1 MVDHQHSPHRALTI
15 IRSAFQFPMA
25 RHSRSKASKAPTAA
39 AAASSVATASA
50 ASALAPQSSSETPAE
65 LLGFAAPHAQLS
77 DLVHSAFDQMISS
90 AEANPEQQP
99 LVTHMRRGLEQLQA
113 FMQQYADVD
122 SFEALAQRDSQVW
135 QQHVDHARSEK
146 ATMSVQTRTLQP
158 QLQLALAA
166 VDLKVGRRGRP
177 DDSVYQ
183 SSEYCCQYMPRGN
196 FVGQWTNPT
205 TGEPLFFPVIRAY
218 RKFTGQE
225 DDAESGKTALGQAF
239 VSKFFT
245 KPMEEAQTVISTTKE
260 NGEAAHLAVLKRSDG
275 QFLFAVGSKNTHMI
289 VRSLEDIENA
299 CAAGCTNGGNPYM
312 AAKPIATAIMNML
325 DRLSQA
331 HRSLLCEFLWQT
343 RATASFELLCVDHQH
358 VQLLDFIK
366 EDTPVFYGL
375 SLPTYYA
382 MPGAEICVNPVLA
395 YELLRSMG
403 IRTVTYKV
411 LPYTPDVF
419 ATALREIRSAYQHE
433 GAVNLF
439 LDSTASV
446 IGMEKYKTTWYVCLR
461 AIREKA
467 KAFISARL
475 SKKSTKSADEILA
488 DSKRKLRSRFRDIK
502 TYLQLSAEVTNAY
515 CTLGEEFVEYLSVQ
529 RLAKVESKEQ
539 VQELKHDVADLFP
552 VVWSQFLRDAECS
565 DEILEA

>member
-1 MVDHQHSPHRALTI
+1 M
-15 IRSAFQFPMA
+15 
-25 RHSRSKASKAPTAA
+25 
-39 AAASSVATASA
+39 
-50 ASALAPQSSSETPAE
+50 ETPGE

-77 DLVHSAFDQMISS
+77 DHVHSELDQMICR
-90 AEANPEQQP
+90 AETDPQQQP
-99 LVTHMRRGLEQLQA
+99 LVMHMRRGLEQLQA
-113 FMQQYADVD
+113 FLQQQHAGVD

-135 QQHVDHARSEK
+135 QQHVDHARSDK
-146 ATMSVQTRTLQP
+146 ASMSVQMRTLQP
-158 QLQLALAA
+158 QLQLTMTAM
-166 VDLKVGRRGRP
+166 DLKVGRPGRP

-196 FVGQWTNPT
+196 FVAQWTSPT
-205 TGEPLFFPVIRAY
+205 VSEPLFFPVIRAY

-225 DDAESGKTALGQAF
+225 DDGESGKTALGQAF

-245 KPMEEAQTVISTTKE
+245 KPIEQAQTVISTTKE
-260 NGEAAHLAVLKRSDG
+260 NGEAAHLTVLKRSDG

-289 VRSLEDIENA
+289 VRSEEDIENA
-299 CAAGCTNGGNPYM
+299 CAAGCSNGGNPYM
-312 AAKPIATAIMNML
+312 AAKPIATAILKML
-325 DRLSQA
+325 NQLSQE

-343 RATASFELLCVDHQH
+343 RATASFELLCLDHQH

-375 SLPTYYA
+375 SLPAYDA

-403 IRTVTYKV
+403 IRTVAYKV
-411 LPYTPDVF
+411 LSYTPEVF
-419 ATALREIRSAYQHE
+419 ATTLREIRSAYQHE

-439 LDSTASV
+439 LDESASV

-467 KAFISARL
+467 KAFITARL
-475 SKKSTKSADEILA
+475 SKKTTKSADVVLA
-488 DSKRKLRSRFRDIK
+488 ETKRKLRTRFRDIK
-502 TYLQLSAEVTNAY
+502 VYLQLSAEVADAY
-515 CTLGEEFVEYLSVQ
+515 CTLGEDFVEYLSAQ
-529 RLAKVESKEQ
+529 RLAEVETTEQ
-539 VQELKHDVADLFP
+539 EKELKHDVADLFP
-552 VVWSQFLRDAECS
+552 VVWSQFLRDTERS